1 MKPTIRSLIGFALP
15 AISALFISVAHAEV
29 ITGKLNGYDCAH
41 SGITCPIDP
50 QDPHVLLERDFV
62 LQQKDGEYMFLT
74 NIPRKTKLKH
84 ALKNIQVTGKRHA
97 KFESIDV
104 DEMRIKQG
112 DKWKTVWSKSLQ
124 PKVKLESVVGRLN
137 GHDCAHAGIACPVDA
152 QDPRLLLERDFVLQ
166 QESGDYLFLTNI
178 PRSTKL
184 QYLLND
190 IKVTGNK
197 DSKYNTIEV
206 YELMIMRDDEWKSV
220 WIRREQN

>member
-1 MKPTIRSLIGFALP
+1 MKLTIRSYIRFALA
-15 AISALFISVAHAEV
+15 AISALFISVVHAEV

-62 LQQKDGEYMFLT
+62 LQQKDGEYLFLT

-84 ALKNIQVTGKRHA
+84 ALKNIQVTGKRHV

-104 DEMRIKQG
+104 DEMRIKDG
-112 DKWKTVWSKSLQ
+112 DEWKTVWSKSYQ
-124 PKVKLESVVGRLN
+124 PKVQLNTVTGRLN
-137 GHDCAHAGIACPVDA
+137 GHDCAHAGIACPVDP

-166 QESGDYLFLTNI
+166 QEDGDYFFLSNI

-184 QYLLND
+184 QYLLKD
-190 IKVTGNK
+190 IKVVGNK
-197 DSKYNTIEV
+197 NNRYNTVEV
-206 YELMIMRDDEWKSV
+206 YEMMIMQDDEWKSV
-220 WIRREQN
+220 WIRREHN